1 MNPSYPDYEQ
11 NDREAP
17 PPFDQVTPPFD
28 RPAGP
33 YDREAPP
40 PSAFPRQVAVRL
52 PKARPVVTYAILAIT
67 VLVFIAQYVSQ
78 STLGVDIPAAIG
90 LKVNDLIAQGQV
102 WRLFTPMF
110 LHGNLLH
117 IGFNMYALYL
127 FGPGLERHFGH
138 TRFLALYL
146 LGGFAGNVGSLMF
159 SAAPSLGSSTAIF
172 GLLGAEAVFLFQNQK
187 ILGGIARRA
196 LNNIILI
203 AVINLA
209 IGLSPG
215 IDNWGHLGGLVGGTL
230 FAWIGGPLLRVEG
243 IPPNLSLVDE
253 REPRS
258 VVLAGLVVALLFI
271 ILTGVT
277 LYLRT
282 G

>member
-1 MNPSYPDYEQ
+1 MNPSYPDYDQ

-17 PPFDQVTPPFD
+17 PPFDQVTPPFNQT
-28 RPAGP
+28 AGP

-40 PSAFPRQVAVRL
+40 PPAFPRRVAVRL
-52 PKARPVVTYAILAIT
+52 PAARPVVTYGIMAIT
-67 VLVFIAQYVSQ
+67 VLVYIAQYFSQ
-78 STLGVDIPAAIG
+78 VTFGVDIPANLGMKA
-90 LKVNDLIAQGQV
+90 NDLIAQGQF

-138 TRFLALYL
+138 ARFLALYFL
-146 LGGFAGNVGSLMF
+146 SGFAGNVGSLMF

-187 ILGGIARRA
+187 ILGGMARRA

-203 AVINLA
+203 EVINLA

-230 FAWIGGPLLRVEG
+230 FAWIGGPILRVQG
-243 IPPNLSLVDE
+243 ITPNLSLVDE
-253 REPRS
+253 REPRNA
-258 VVLAGLVVALLFI
+258 VLAGLVVALLFT
-271 ILTGVT
+271 ILTGIT
-277 LYLRT
+277 LYLRL